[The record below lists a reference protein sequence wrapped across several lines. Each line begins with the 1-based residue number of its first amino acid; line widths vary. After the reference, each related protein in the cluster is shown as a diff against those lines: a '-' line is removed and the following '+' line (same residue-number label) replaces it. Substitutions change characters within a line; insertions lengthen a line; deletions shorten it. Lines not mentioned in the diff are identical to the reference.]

1 MLKHE
6 HDKCS
11 VAQRVAL
18 FVSDCVSRPGG
29 SQRGT
34 RAARLSSGLT
44 FLLAGSA
51 GSVLISMLCCV
62 CVWACPCA
70 RACVGVCCST
80 CARPRTLPCA
90 STLRVF
96 LLSRNASAHARVCAC
111 GVRALQ
117 DARLR
122 ASCARVCRLV
132 VTCGPHVGQFAAALT
147 ATSHSLPDGCRH
159 MMRGVQAR
167 PAFRRG

>member
-1 MLKHE
+1 MTSSHLHWCGLLAFVKHVRVGRLAVKSFAMWWSSPLQQEASSPKHE

-11 VAQRVAL
+11 VVQRVAL

-34 RAARLSSGLT
+34 RAVRLSSGLT

-96 LLSRNASAHARVCAC
+96 LLSRNASAHARVCTC

-117 DARLR
+117 DAHLR
-122 ASCARVCRLV
+122 ASCARACA
-132 VTCGPHVGQFAAALT
+132 GW
-147 ATSHSLPDGCRH
+147 
-159 MMRGVQAR
+159 
-167 PAFRRG
+167 